1 MFRVVSRIACKLR
14 GKAQAHK
21 HIDGAKLLHVLL
33 KHSLVAK
40 AGGEF
45 LMTDCRKLGPQAARH
60 GIGLTA
66 AK

>member
-1 MFRVVSRIACKLR
+1 MFRVVSCIARRVR

-21 HIDGAKLLHVLL
+21 RIDGAKLLHVLL

-45 LMTDCRKLGPQAARH
+45 LMTDCRKLGHQAARR
-60 GIGLTA
+60 GTWLTA